1 VIVIF
6 SIVICFS
13 INYFFIDKPN
23 MVQRFYWD
31 ALYIYFTEWE
41 QQFEPISV

>member
-1 VIVIF
+1 
-6 SIVICFS
+6 
-13 INYFFIDKPN
+13 